1 MLLNCV
7 YRKMN
12 LLAPMRGHFQRAA
25 KYPIFAGKIFRKSR
39 PPRADYLFKSTKEML
54 GSIEI

>member
-25 KYPIFAGKIFRKSR
+25 KHPIFAGKYFVSPDLHALII
-39 PPRADYLFKSTKEML
+39 YLNQL
-54 GSIEI
+54 RGC